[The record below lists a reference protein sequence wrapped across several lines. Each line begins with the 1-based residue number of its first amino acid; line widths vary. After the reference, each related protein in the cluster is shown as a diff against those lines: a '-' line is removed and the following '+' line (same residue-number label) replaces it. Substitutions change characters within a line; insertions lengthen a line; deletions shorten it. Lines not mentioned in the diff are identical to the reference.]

1 MNSLSE
7 MLGDADL
14 ELSVAWT
21 AAQLLLGPTLPA
33 WEVETIKIELE
44 RRKIPTTDRLMAKL
58 LAAQT
63 ATETREWA
71 TDHDVFFAFALAC
84 DGIGANPEAIH
95 HPTPE
100 QLAWAVKEL
109 EALTG
114 QRITD
119 DHGFDPDTVDPA
131 VAVVLL
137 DEGLCVSPIELH
149 FAQDVL
155 EKITRGPDTLA
166 AKAYAAFAKLKD
178 YPDETLRRTLASD
191 PTSDVDVQVHRLI
204 ECQLYVEERVVR
216 RARQHAVLN
225 SFV

>member
-7 MLGDADL
+7 LLSDPAV
-14 ELSVAWT
+14 ELTIAWT
-21 AAQLLLGPTLPA
+21 AAQGLLGPTLPA
-33 WEVETIKIELE
+33 WEFETIKLELE
-44 RRKIPTTDRLMAKL
+44 RRHVPTTEGLMAKL
-58 LAAQT
+58 LAAQSC
-63 ATETREWA
+63 AVTRAWT

-84 DGIGANPEAIH
+84 DGIGANPGAIH

-100 QLAWAVKEL
+100 QLCWAVKEL
-109 EALTG
+109 ESLTEA
-114 QRITD
+114 RITD

-137 DEGLCVSPIELH
+137 DEGLCVAPEELT
-149 FAQDVL
+149 FARDVL
-155 EKITRGPDTLA
+155 EKITPGSKTLA
-166 AKAYAAFAKLKD
+166 PKAYAAFSRLRD
-178 YPDETLRRTLASD
+178 YPDETLRRTLRDD